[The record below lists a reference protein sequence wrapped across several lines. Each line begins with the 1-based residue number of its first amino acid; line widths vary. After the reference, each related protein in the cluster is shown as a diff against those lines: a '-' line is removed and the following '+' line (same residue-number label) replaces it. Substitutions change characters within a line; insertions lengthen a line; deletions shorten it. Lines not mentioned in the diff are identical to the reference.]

1 MFEKIKNFYN
11 RYSIP
16 PENRYASYA
25 ASISK
30 LRVIFTSMF
39 IFCLFE
45 IVMTLVSDQMEQE
58 MGGNI
63 RIYYLLFAVF
73 MLVGMIVSFRWKKN
87 MGKNPVSDMR
97 IARIVFVC
105 TALFFAAL
113 TVYEALTF
121 DNPHNVITICVII
134 AIAILFLVEVNPFLY
149 AGIAFIIITAS
160 APKLYEIY
168 GNVSMIVNS
177 YLFLIVIGYAS
188 YSFMTKELN
197 RLKYEKELREYTEE
211 IEDRVKEEIEKRTQL
226 QDDIIYSMADLVENR
241 DIDTGEHI
249 KRTALFVEIIARS
262 ARELGYYTDEIND
275 DFIEYL
281 KKAMPLHDI
290 GKIVI
295 PDSILKAPRK
305 LTSEEFEVMK
315 THAERGAEIIES
327 LFMNLEEED
336 YISFAANIA
345 RFHHEWW
352 NGKGYPTS
360 SSEEDIP
367 LVARIAAIADVF
379 DALISSRCYKNAYGV
394 DEAFGIMES
403 EKGTHFDPLL
413 FEAFIRAKKEII
425 SVVEELD
432 TEEE

>member
-1 MFEKIKNFYN
+1 MLAKIKAFYN
-11 RYSIP
+11 KFSIP
-16 PENRYASYA
+16 QENRYASYA

-45 IVMTLVSDQMEQE
+45 IIMTMVSDQMEQE

-63 RIYYLLFAVF
+63 RIYYLLFGVF
-73 MLVGMIVSFRWKKN
+73 MLAGMIVTFRWKKN
-87 MGKNPVSDMR
+87 HGKNPVSDMR
-97 IARIVFVC
+97 IAKIVFVC
-105 TALFFAAL
+105 TALFFGAL

-134 AIAILFLVEVNPFLY
+134 AIAVLFLVEVNPILY
-149 AGIAFIIITAS
+149 AGISFIIITAS

-177 YLFLIVIGYAS
+177 YLFLIVISYAS

-211 IEDRVKEEIEKRTQL
+211 IEDRVKEETEKRTQL

-249 KRTALFVEIIARS
+249 KRTALFVEIIAHS
-262 ARELGYYTDEIND
+262 ARELGYYTDEITD

-305 LTSEEFEVMK
+305 LTDEEFEVMK
-315 THAERGAEIIES
+315 THAVRGAEIIET
-327 LFMNLEEED
+327 LFTNLEEED
-336 YISFAANIA
+336 YISYAANIA
-345 RFHHEWW
+345 KFHHEWW
-352 NGKGYPTS
+352 NGNGYPTKS
-360 SSEEDIP
+360 VEEDIP

-379 DALISSRCYKNAYGV
+379 DALISSRCYKSAYRV
-394 DEAFGIMES
+394 DEAFDIMQTENGS
-403 EKGTHFDPLL
+403 HFDPKL
-413 FEAFIRAKKEII
+413 FDAFMKAKNEII
-425 SVVEELD
+425 KVVEELD
-432 TEEE
+432 TEAE